1 VNGVEL
7 DEAAGLV
14 DCHVAWQ
21 ALGESAFGGPAP
33 GVRTTAQG
41 GDGLNRPHAT
51 RRAMMRPTIASEASN
66 SCSRTMGPSLAR
78 PWDEEHALV
87 GLGEPSRAVGF
98 SQAHRP
104 ARLGAPGSLAWAGRR
119 DQHPD
124 HRGGLR
130 SPQGEDARDRSGP
143 GVQRP
148 GTDRCRSGSIAR
160 SSTGLGRSAN
170 RARAIATASF
180 VGEAVTALRRFLAAA
195 QRSA

>member
-66 SCSRTMGPSLAR
+66 SCSRTRGPSLAR

-124 HRGGLR
+124 HRGYEALK
-130 SPQGEDARDRSGP
+130 ARMP
-143 GVQRP
+143 GIDQDP
-148 GTDRCRSGSIAR
+148 ASK
-160 SSTGLGRSAN
+160 GLGRTGADL
-170 RARAIATASF
+170 ARSRGRRPAS
-180 VGEAVTALRRFLAAA
+180 GAPRTGRGL
-195 QRSA
+195 